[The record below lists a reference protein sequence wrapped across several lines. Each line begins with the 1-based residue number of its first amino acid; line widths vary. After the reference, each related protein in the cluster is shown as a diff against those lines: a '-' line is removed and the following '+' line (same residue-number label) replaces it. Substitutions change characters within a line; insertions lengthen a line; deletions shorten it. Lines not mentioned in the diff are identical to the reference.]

1 MRGQG
6 SVDVAYSLHDK
17 KGRRLRQHVL
27 AKVGQQMYPNYN
39 HEGLITNQPLYPA
52 EYYKLQFDGQL
63 PSGRRLDKVGYLL
76 NFSGRDNYGSEF
88 YMNPNEVMRLNTY
101 SASLYAKRR
110 GLTTG
115 LTWATNHV
123 RHNELEFSRNLIDQD
138 GESMEPWMADGET
151 HELSWAL
158 TYNRPLL
165 SWLSITVD
173 GYNSLLHFRP
183 SEETFGNEVYAQH
196 MLQAESTPL
205 YRYDWR
211 SSAFTGGLLENRV
224 ALKANHR
231 YGEKLELKGDLG
243 VTLDG
248 MLLAD
253 RTKVSPNL
261 YAHFALDWQPL
272 RWLQVGLSLGH
283 DRVSYNI
290 EDLRYMSRDYLNA
303 DVFVSG
309 TNQLLTTT

>member
-1 MRGQG
+1 M
-6 SVDVAYSLHDK
+6 
-17 KGRRLRQHVL
+17 
-27 AKVGQQMYPNYN
+27 
-39 HEGLITNQPLYPA
+39 
-52 EYYKLQFDGQL
+52 
-63 PSGRRLDKVGYLL
+63 
-76 NFSGRDNYGSEF
+76 
-88 YMNPNEVMRLNTY
+88 
-101 SASLYAKRR
+101 
-110 GLTTG
+110 
-115 LTWATNHV
+115 
-123 RHNELEFSRNLIDQD
+123 
-138 GESMEPWMADGET
+138 
-151 HELSWAL
+151 
-158 TYNRPLL
+158 
-165 SWLSITVD
+165 
-173 GYNSLLHFRP
+173 
-183 SEETFGNEVYAQH
+183 
-196 MLQAESTPL
+196 
-205 YRYDWR
+205 
-211 SSAFTGGLLENRV
+211 ENRV